1 MITINYV
8 GLKCGICGSDFKE
21 HDDVVVCPDCG
32 TPMHRE
38 CYKDNSGCPNADK
51 HGYGY
56 IFDEFDKIK
65 ESAQGKEEKSI
76 KNQSPAQIECPIC
89 GENNKGDANFCNFC
103 GARLRLGKRL
113 EKTSQQGPTFIIQ
126 DLDPLS
132 GVAPDTE
139 FEEDVTAADLASFV
153 VVNIPYYL
161 NVFNKLKQKINRFN
175 LSAAVFSG
183 VWFLYRKQYKIG
195 SLLFSLNVLLYSLR
209 YFFSAKL
216 SMPVMEKLFAAIG
229 ETPNSISSLTMEQYM
244 VMGQAMEKL
253 PIQEQFYFA
262 LPTIMLIL
270 QIVVMV
276 IVGLNANKLYYKHC
290 VSKVKSIKQK
300 ATETSIAKEE
310 AIKELN
316 LSGGVNMLVAGA
328 FVIFYMFVFF
338 LS

>member
-1 MITINYV
+1 MIRINYV
-8 GLKCGICGSDFKE
+8 GLKCGICGSNFKE

-32 TPMHRE
+32 TPMHRD
-38 CYKDNSGCPNADK
+38 CYKENSGCPNSDK
-51 HGYGY
+51 HGDGY
-56 IFDEFDKIK
+56 ISGDFDKIK
-65 ESAQGKEEKSI
+65 ESAQGKNEKVDS
-76 KNQSPAQIECPIC
+76 KPSSAQTECPIC
-89 GENNKGDANFCNFC
+89 GENNKSDANFCNFC

-113 EKTSQQGPTFIIQ
+113 EKTSQQSPTFIIQ

-132 GVAPDTE
+132 GVAPDEE

-195 SLLFSLNVLLYSLR
+195 SLLFSLNVLLYALR

-229 ETPNSISSLTMEQYM
+229 ETSTSLTSLSMEQYIAM
-244 VMGQAMEKL
+244 SKAMEKL
-253 PIQEQFYFA
+253 PLQEQFYFA
-262 LPTIMLIL
+262 LPSIILIL
-270 QIVVMV
+270 QIVIMV
-276 IVGLNANKLYYKHC
+276 LVGLNANKLYYKHC
-290 VSKVKSIKQK
+290 VKRVQSIKRK
-300 ATETSIAKEE
+300 AAESATAKEE

-328 FVIFYMFVFF
+328 FVMLYMFAFF
-338 LS
+338 FS